1 MGAQPKTK
9 AECDK
14 KIADLNLDI
23 ARLKKE
29 MQGAGEPHKTYCK
42 NSIIDCQT
50 KIKNL
55 KILKSSL
62 K

>member
-14 KIADLNLDI
+14 KIADLNLEI
-23 ARLKKE
+23 ARLK
-29 MQGAGEPHKTYCK
+29 QGMPKLDPAKTDCK
-42 NSIIDCQT
+42 NRIIDCQT